1 MRTAS
6 SALTNLLA
14 SRRFLL
20 ADLYEFT
27 LADGT
32 VLKYTSWDQ
41 DLAGYSSVLGWE
53 RTKAK
58 WSTGTQI
65 ETMDVTLHA
74 TRDTGIIEQIA
85 SGMWDGAGAVVKR
98 GFFANLGGSV
108 ETALIFS
115 GWVGDITEI
124 GRIKCT
130 LQLQSKKALLN
141 VGIPQGL
148 FQPSC
153 RWVFGSPPCGV
164 DTVALTQI
172 GTVQSGST
180 ATTINTGLTQ
190 PGPIA
195 APIAAPTLSSTTNS
209 AVNLPPNITYYVQV
223 TYVTSTGE
231 TTPSPEASLL
241 VTSSQ
246 GLLKVS
252 SPPSA
257 ANVTGYNVYVGVTS
271 GDEQLQNTTPLSIG
285 STYTMATGGIYLSGI
300 RPPATNGNGYF
311 ALGTIQFTSG
321 ANSGSTRVVESNTS
335 SGSTALRVPLF
346 GVVAAGDQFKI
357 VPSCDHTRAQCQ
369 GKFNNLI
376 HHGATPFIPTPEVG
390 SA

>member
-6 SALTNLLA
+6 DALSTLLT
-14 SRRFLL
+14 SGQFCL

-27 LADGT
+27 LPDGT
-32 VLKYTSWDQ
+32 LLKYTSWDQ
-41 DLAGYSSVLGWE
+41 DLAGYSSALGWE

-65 ETMDVTLHA
+65 DTMDVTLHA
-74 TRDTGIIEQIA
+74 TPDTGVIEQIA
-85 SGMWDGAGAVVKR
+85 SGSWDGAGAVVKR
-98 GFFANLGGSV
+98 GFFAKLGDTP
-108 ETALIFS
+108 ETVLVFS

-130 LQLQSKKALLN
+130 MQLQSKTALLN
-141 VGIPQGL
+141 VGIPKGL

-180 ATTINTGLTQ
+180 GTVINTGLTQ

-195 APIAAPTLSSTTNS
+195 APTAAPTLSSTTS
-209 AVNLPPNITYYVQV
+209 SSVNLPANITYYVQV
-223 TYVTSTGE
+223 TYLTSTGE
-231 TTPSPEASLL
+231 TTASPESSLL

-246 GLLKVS
+246 GLLKVA

-257 ANVTGYNVYVGVTS
+257 TNVTGYNVYVGVTS
-271 GDEQLQNTTPLSIG
+271 GDEQLQNPTPLSIG
-285 STYTMATGGIYLSGI
+285 STYTMAGNGIYLSGI
-300 RPPATNGNGYF
+300 RPPTTNGNGYF

-321 ANSGSTRVVESNTS
+321 GNAGSTRVVESS
-335 SGSTALRVPLF
+335 SDSGSAAMRVPLF
-346 GVVAAGDQFKI
+346 GVVAEGDQFKI
-357 VPSCDHTRAQCQ
+357 VPSCDHTMAGCTR
-369 GKFNNLI
+369 FNNI
-376 HHGATPFIPTPEVG
+376 ARFGGTPFIPVPEAA